1 MRTCTYYC
9 LVYWADA
16 LTNCANVARWINDS
30 TSNICYNFCTVLQKM
45 FLITILFFRWHK
57 ISPEGYR
64 QVFTKIDKHHLCQL
78 DNVILDNL
86 RGHDHM
92 SKVTDVEVSAFS
104 ECFLFSFHF
113 FFFFFLNKFGAMSL
127 GCIKHSTNILSYH
140 EGDKTSQV
148 IDATGKWCGANGQ
161 SLHYLR
167 PSGGRVANDIQKNIC
182 LAFLTS
188 EEIWIR
194 LSFYW

>member
-1 MRTCTYYC
+1 M
-9 LVYWADA
+9 
-16 LTNCANVARWINDS
+16 
-30 TSNICYNFCTVLQKM
+30 M
-45 FLITILFFRWHK
+45 
-57 ISPEGYR
+57 IS
-64 QVFTKIDKHHLCQL
+64 LW
-78 DNVILDNL
+78 
-86 RGHDHM
+86 
-92 SKVTDVEVSAFS
+92 VSLKCSPNAS
-104 ECFLFSFHF
+104 CSRIF
-113 FFFFFLNKFGAMSL
+113 FFFFFNKFGAMSL

-188 EEIWIR
+188 EAIWIR
-194 LSFYW
+194 LSFYWITCVWDLLNKQKLFHEKLLPSKCNLTPFSKNGESNLSFGIGSVLYAYILTWTI